1 MFRLRQVWQDLRIT
15 RSSIIVATILFA
27 VSMYI
32 GGSNDTFRQFLM
44 MQLNALDGLVDQMN
58 QSSNPTLTF
67 MSVIFFNNAIKSILV
82 IFLGAFF
89 GLFPIFFLI
98 VNGMILG
105 FVIQL
110 SLDGTIDISVW
121 DLIFKTLLP
130 HGILEIPALI
140 VAGAYGLRLGRLLFS
155 TMGALLMDHSKLDAI
170 GVAYKETL
178 KRCGVM
184 AVYITIVLFV
194 AAIIESTLTMWLAT
208 T

>member
-1 MFRLRQVWQDLRIT
+1 MFRLKQVWQDLRIT
-15 RSSIIVATILFA
+15 VPHIIVAAILFE

-32 GGSNDTFRQFLM
+32 GATNEAFREFLM
-44 MQLNALDGLVDQMN
+44 MQMEAIGGLADQMN
-58 QSSNPTLTF
+58 DSSNPTLTF
-67 MSVIFFNNAIKSILV
+67 MTVIFFNNAIKSILV

-89 GLFPIFFLI
+89 GLFPIFFLV

-110 SLDGTIDISVW
+110 SLDGTANVSVW
-121 DLIFKTLLP
+121 DLIFKGLLP

-155 TMGALLMDHSKLDAI
+155 TMGALITNHSKLDRI
-170 GVAYKETL
+170 GASYKETL

-184 AVYITIVLFV
+184 AVYITIILFV
-194 AAIIESTLTMWLAT
+194 AAIVESTLTLWLLT
-208 T
+208 L

>member
-1 MFRLRQVWQDLRIT
+1 MFRLSQVWQDLRT
-15 RSSIIVATILFA
+15 TGPSIIVATLLFA
-27 VSMYI
+27 VSMYM
-32 GGSNDTFRQFLM
+32 GGTNDSFREFLI
-44 MQLNALDGLVDQMN
+44 MQMDALKELVKEMD
-58 QSSNPTLTF
+58 QSSNPTLTLIT
-67 MSVIFFNNAIKSILV
+67 VIFLNNAIKSVLV

-89 GLFPIFFLI
+89 GLFPIFFLL
-98 VNGMILG
+98 VNGMVLG

-110 SLDGTIDISVW
+110 PSEGAMDISVW

-155 TMGALLMDHSKLDAI
+155 TLGALITDHSKLDAI
-170 GVAYKETL
+170 GAAYKETL

-184 AVYITIVLFV
+184 AVYITIILLV

>member
-15 RSSIIVATILFA
+15 RSSIIVATILFT

-32 GGSNDTFRQFLM
+32 GGSNDSFRQFLL
-44 MQLNALDGLVDQMN
+44 MQIDALSELVQEMD
-58 QSSNPTLTF
+58 QSSNPTLTLI
-67 MSVIFFNNAIKSILV
+67 MVIFLNNAIKSVLV

-89 GLFPIFFLI
+89 GLFPIFFLL

-105 FVIQL
+105 FIIQL
-110 SLDGTIDISVW
+110 SLEGTIDISVW

-155 TMGALLMDHSKLDAI
+155 TMGALITNHNKLDAI

-184 AVYITIVLFV
+184 AVYITIILFI
-194 AAIIESTLTMWLAT
+194 AAIIESTLTMWLAST
-208 T
+208 